1 MSDKHPTCSPCDL
14 CLVCRVC
21 YMGLKEKVA
30 EQTATVKALKKML
43 TTFIDRRYNASDE
56 EMGEWERK
64 ANELLKEVVK

>member
-1 MSDKHPTCSPCDL
+1 
-14 CLVCRVC
+14 
-21 YMGLKEKVA
+21 MGLKEKVA